1 MKSLTVAAI
10 QTHPVFGRMEENVKV
25 ALDFI
30 PDGCDLA
37 VLPELFSTG
46 YQFKNRNEALDLAEN
61 LTGDAEPRTA
71 TGRLTRAAA
80 ESGTTIVAGLAEKDG
95 DRIFNSSVLFRPDG
109 SREIYRKV
117 HLFVD
122 EKSIFTPG
130 DLGFPVFEA
139 CGTTIGM
146 MICFDWIF
154 PEAARSLALAG
165 AEIICHPS
173 NLLLPWCQAAMITR
187 CQENMVFAVTSNRVG
202 SENRTGTTVIGI
214 SDTEMIGG
222 ELVFS
227 GRSQIVDPQGNIL
240 SSLNATETGVAVATI
255 QIEERDKQFTQRNN
269 LFEDR
274 RPELYRS

>member
-1 MKSLTVAAI
+1 MKNLKVATI
-10 QTHPVFGRMEENVKV
+10 QTHPVFGQVEKNIET

-30 PDGCDLA
+30 PDECDLA

-46 YQFKNRNEALDLAEN
+46 YQFRDRAEAMAVSED
-61 LTGDAEPRTA
+61 LTGHAEPGTA
-71 TGRLTRAAA
+71 TRALTLAAS

-95 DRIFNSSVLFRPDG
+95 DRLFNSSVLFRPDG

-117 HLFVD
+117 HLFMD

-139 CGTTIGM
+139 CDTTIGM

-173 NLLLPWCQAAMITR
+173 NLLLPWCQAAMVTR
-187 CQENMVFAVTSNRVG
+187 CQENMVHAVTSNRVG
-202 SENRTGTTVIGI
+202 TENRTGTALT
-214 SDTEMIGG
+214 
-222 ELVFS
+222 FS
-227 GRSQIVDPQGNIL
+227 GRSQIVSPLGERLAGLDKD
-240 SSLNATETGVAVATI
+240 ETGTGTATI
-255 QIEERDKQFTQRNN
+255 DLVEKDKLFTPRND
-269 LFEDR
+269 LWEDR
-274 RPELYRS
+274 RPESYRS

>member
-1 MKSLTVAAI
+1 MKRLTVAAI
-10 QTHPVFGRMEENVKV
+10 QTHPVFGNVEENVKS

-46 YQFKNRNEALDLAEN
+46 YQFKDREEALALAEN
-61 LTGDAEPRTA
+61 LTGEAEPGWA
-71 TGRLTRAAA
+71 TRRLTKAAS
-80 ESGTTIVAGLAEKDG
+80 ESGTTIVAGLAEKNG
-95 DRIFNSSVLFRPDG
+95 DRLFNSSVLFRPDG
-109 SREIYRKV
+109 RREIYRKV
-117 HLFVD
+117 HLFLD

-130 DLGFPVFEA
+130 DRGFPVFRA

-202 SENRTGTTVIGI
+202 SENRTGA
-214 SDTEMIGG
+214 
-222 ELVFS
+222 ELTFS
-227 GRSQIVDPQGNIL
+227 GRSQVISPWGKRLGGLDKE
-240 SSLNATETGVAVATI
+240 ETGVAVATI
-255 QIEERDKQFTQRNN
+255 ELVEKDKLFTPRND
-269 LFEDR
+269 LWEDR
-274 RPELYRS
+274 RPESYRL